1 MASEKASSL
10 SISKHFPCHADDLHR
25 LLWLEQPV
33 SKDEQEEGAHYIRH
47 VLLKRLLFNGPSHV
61 LWAVTGAMAPVCISF
76 GDVRCDGG
84 SLLQHCRQL
93 SLPSVYGLPHMQL
106 IWQWQVCAHWVGKT
120 NTVNTISHPGRKAT
134 KTPIC
139 TLNRAMCR
147 TPYFWKLR
155 NQQVRYLEINKWH
168 SECNVALSQP
178 GAGQASSKAPRRALC
193 WLRAHTCI
201 PDRHGYNRLYSRLP

>member
-1 MASEKASSL
+1 M
-10 SISKHFPCHADDLHR
+10 
-25 LLWLEQPV
+25 

-47 VLLKRLLFNGPSHV
+47 VLLKRLLFHGPSHV

-106 IWQWQVCAHWVGKT
+106 IWRWQVCAHWVGNT
-120 NTVNTISHPGRKAT
+120 ITVNTISHPGRKAT
-134 KTPIC
+134 ETPIC

-147 TPYFWKLR
+147 TAYFWKLR

-168 SECNVALSQP
+168 SECNVPLSQLGKLQVKLPEELFVGSEPTPAFLTDMVIVYYNQGSP
-178 GAGQASSKAPRRALC
+178 GNVPKFLRIHVSYKVDEVSKSQPFKL
-193 WLRAHTCI
+193 
-201 PDRHGYNRLYSRLP
+201 